1 MEILGGNPNVLIH
14 EPDIFTFD
22 IEKEDVDFF
31 ILGCDGIYDQLTS
44 KEILECAWMVI
55 NNNVNLYKKN
65 LEGKNE
71 KNIFKGNYGNE
82 INMSNTSGNIVDMIL
97 KASMLRKSF
106 DNVTCLFISF
116 KDFFESI
123 KNKIDNQIHISKE
136 LILRNK
142 SNVENIENK
151 IEKELFSERSN
162 KQKSIK
168 VEKEEDELF
177 NKKNLNLRRIK
188 SPFPLGKKAI
198 RINSLPK
205 QDFSNVNNKNKL
217 DDNIINISTS
227 QNKNMTVN
235 NIITYNN
242 NIILNSDNTNT
253 NIIYVNS
260 IHMIIHR

>member
-1 MEILGGNPNVLIH
+1 MIILLFLFRNKLKS
-14 EPDIFTFD
+14 FT
-22 IEKEDVDFF
+22 FF

-123 KNKIDNQIHISKE
+123 KNKIDNQLHISKE

-151 IEKELFSERSN
+151 IEKELLFSERSN

-168 VEKEEDELF
+168 CTLLCFVRGFCRTGIQEVHRPVRADC
-177 NKKNLNLRRIK
+177 
-188 SPFPLGKKAI
+188 G
-198 RINSLPK
+198 
-205 QDFSNVNNKNKL
+205 V
-217 DDNIINISTS
+217 
-227 QNKNMTVN
+227 V
-235 NIITYNN
+235 
-242 NIILNSDNTNT
+242 LNSFDNLLAYSRNR
-253 NIIYVNS
+253 VFLLL
-260 IHMIIHR
+260 